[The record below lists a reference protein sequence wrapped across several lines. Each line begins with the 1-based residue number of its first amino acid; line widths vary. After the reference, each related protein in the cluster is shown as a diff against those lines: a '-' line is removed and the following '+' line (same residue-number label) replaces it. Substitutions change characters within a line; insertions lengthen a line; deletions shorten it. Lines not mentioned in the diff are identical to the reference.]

1 MIRKW
6 ISEAF
11 GAETEPEPEFEA
23 GESASSPFQ
32 RRRSALSRRRMTSE
46 TDAPPPDVTR
56 LLVAW
61 RDSKGDRAA
70 YDDLVRVLY
79 PELRRLA
86 HQVRS
91 RDVAASYQPT
101 ELLHEAYVRLID
113 QSQVAWRDRRHFLA
127 VAARQM
133 RRLLIEDWR
142 HRTAHKRGGGLVI
155 SVADAD
161 EHRAAETFDAG
172 AVAAALERLEQVS
185 PRSAAV
191 VELRFLAGLDV
202 NEAADALGISAATV
216 KREWSYAR
224 AWLLREMQREG

>member
-1 MIRKW
+1 MIRDRNE
-6 ISEAF
+6 SPTEAD
-11 GAETEPEPEFEA
+11 GAADGDDA
-23 GESASSPFQ
+23 GSASLVASLP
-32 RRRSALSRRRMTSE
+32 APAGLSTRPMTRDDE
-46 TDAPPPDVTR
+46 PPPDVTR

-70 YDDLVRVLY
+70 YDDLVRALY

-86 HQVRS
+86 HQVQS
-91 RDVAASYQPT
+91 RDSGASYQPT

-202 NEAADALGISAATV
+202 LETAEALDISAATV

-224 AWLLREMQREG
+224 AWLLREIQRQG